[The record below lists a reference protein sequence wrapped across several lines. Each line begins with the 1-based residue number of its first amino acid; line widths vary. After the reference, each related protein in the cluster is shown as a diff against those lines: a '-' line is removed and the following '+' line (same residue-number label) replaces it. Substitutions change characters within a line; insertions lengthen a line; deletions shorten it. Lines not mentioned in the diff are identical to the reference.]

1 MKTSTFES
9 ANLLDLNGFVDA
21 ASGPYLSAVLPAR
34 SDVPDAANR
43 LDDAWHRIQ
52 NDVSGR
58 WPEAALARAEQA
70 VLAAGHARG
79 DSMAIVIPTAGAPL
93 VEHLAGSPTSTQIME
108 GQLPAFTP
116 IIEHRQRTIPHLV
129 VECDKAGA
137 DIVAFDGGNP
147 LVADRVDGDEHHIHR
162 GHPGGWSQRR
172 FQQRAENI
180 WDANISDISDIA
192 DAVEQLAAQVEA
204 QLIAVA
210 GPTRAQSMLV
220 SELGKRALG
229 DVTTALEA
237 GDVDGIADEV
247 VRLTDDVYARAI
259 VAISEDFS
267 ERCAHDTATAEQSEV
282 LDALAAG
289 RVESLLVVDDWSDTA
304 QLGRPLE
311 TLSSDT
317 RIIDAAISA
326 AMTSGATVTIV
337 PGLAALKDSIGAFL
351 RW

>member
-1 MKTSTFES
+1 MKTPTFAS
-9 ANLLDLNGFVDA
+9 ANLLDLNEFVEA
-21 ASGPYLSAVLPAR
+21 TSGPYLSVILPAR
-34 SDVPDAANR
+34 SDVPDAVHR
-43 LDDAWHRIQ
+43 LDDAWRRIQ

-58 WPEAALARAEQA
+58 WPEAALAKAEQA

-79 DSMAIVIPTAGAPL
+79 DSMAMILPTEGAPL
-93 VEHLAGSPTSTQIME
+93 VEHLAGSPASTRIME
-108 GQLPAFTP
+108 GPLPAFTP

-137 DIVAFDGGNP
+137 DIMAFDGGNP

-172 FQQRAENI
+172 FQQRAENT
-180 WDANISDISDIA
+180 WDSNISDIA
-192 DAVEQLAAQVEA
+192 DAVEQLAARVEA

-220 SELGKRALG
+220 SELEKRSLG
-229 DVTTALEA
+229 DVTKALEA

-247 VRLTDDVYARAI
+247 VRLTNDVHARAI
-259 VAISEDFS
+259 AAISENFS
-267 ERCAHDTATAEQSEV
+267 ERCAHDTATVEQSQV

-304 QLGRPLE
+304 QLGRPFE
-311 TLSSDT
+311 MLSRNT

-337 PGLAALKDSIGAFL
+337 PGLAALEDPIGAFL